1 VTDALPPSPP
11 PRAPEPL
18 PTSNAVTLRSDA
30 HRATLGRWLA
40 GGALLLA
47 LLSIAALVLS
57 VTSQQRVRSLERELV
72 RRLQDAQTQ
81 AAEARAAARQA
92 QDASRDSV
100 AKVALLE
107 ARVSE
112 VALQRTQLEE
122 LISSLSRSRDENVLS
137 DVEAALRVAQQQA
150 AITGSAEPLVATLKQ
165 ADERLARY
173 SQPRLER
180 VRRAIGRDL
189 DRARAVGVVDV
200 STLALRLDE
209 AIRQVDELPLLA
221 SAVPARAA
229 GGLVT
234 SPAAVAASA
243 PGRRGAAASPPAA
256 ASANGWGAS
265 VDGAW
270 RRFVGRVW
278 DETRALVRVTRVDVP
293 EAALLAPDQAF
304 FLRENLKLR
313 LLNARLA
320 LLSRQFETAQS
331 DLRDAQASIER
342 YFDKSAK
349 RVQNTAE
356 LVRQVAGQAR
366 LVTVP
371 RPDETL
377 AAIQAAAAGR

>member
-1 VTDALPPSPP
+1 MTDALPPSPP

-18 PTSNAVTLRSDA
+18 TTPAAVTVRNNDA

-47 LLSIAALVLS
+47 LLSVAALVVG

-72 RRLQDAQTQ
+72 RRLQEAQSQ

-100 AKVALLE
+100 AKVALME

-189 DRARAVGVVDV
+189 ERARAVGVVDV

-209 AIRQVDELPLLA
+209 AIRQVDELPLLS
-221 SAVPARAA
+221 SAVPARAPGA
-229 GGLVT
+229 LVGT
-234 SPAAVAASA
+234 PSPAAASA
-243 PGRRGAAASPPAA
+243 PARRGAAAPAPA
-256 ASANGWGAS
+256 PADGWGAR

-293 EAALLAPDQAF
+293 EAALLSPDQAF

-320 LLSRQFETAQS
+320 LLSRQFDTAQS
-331 DLRDAQASIER
+331 DLRDAQASLER

-349 RVQNTAE
+349 RVQSTAE
-356 LVRQVAGQAR
+356 LMRQVAGQAR
-366 LVTVP
+366 LVAVP
-371 RPDETL
+371 RPDESL